1 MYIFSIISTEL
12 QCIFHFSNMFDTCF
26 NRLREA
32 EVEQEEAEAEVT
44 HEKNRRLQEFK
55 SEVEVKSAELEH
67 IKSEVMEIS
76 EILSECY

>member
-1 MYIFSIISTEL
+1 
-12 QCIFHFSNMFDTCF
+12 MFDKCF

-67 IKSEVMEIS
+67 IKSEVTVLS
-76 EILSECY
+76 GILSVKLVCIRATLFVKH

>member
-1 MYIFSIISTEL
+1 MYIFGIISTVL
-12 QCIFHFSNMFDTCF
+12 HTFLRCLTCF

-67 IKSEVMEIS
+67 IKSEVTVIS
-76 EILSECY
+76 GILSECY